1 MEILGTK
8 LEALRPKLVTL
19 GAKSGS
25 PGAILTLRPL
35 DAKLGTWEGKSELPG
50 AKWGALRAK
59 SEALGFNPEAF
70 KAMPGH

>member
-25 PGAILTLRPL
+25 PGAILRPL
-35 DAKLGTWEGKSELPG
+35 DAKLGTLEDQSGL
-50 AKWGALRAK
+50 L
-59 SEALGFNPEAF
+59 
-70 KAMPGH
+70 

>member
-1 MEILGTK
+1 M
-8 LEALRPKLVTL
+8 EALRPNLVTL

-25 PGAILTLRPL
+25 LGAILRPP
-35 DAKLGTWEGKSELPG
+35 DAKLGTWEGKSKLPG

-70 KAMPGH
+70 KAMPRP

>member
-1 MEILGTK
+1 MEFLGTK

-19 GAKSGS
+19 RVKSGS
-25 PGAILTLRPL
+25 QGAIVRPL

-59 SEALGFNPEAF
+59 SEALGFNLETF
-70 KAMPGH
+70 KAMPRP